1 MAFKSL
7 TNFDSERYKGFFRLQ
22 NDNDYADVVF
32 LYRGIQ
38 DVMVAECHYIKSVD
52 YSGYVQCIGNGTN
65 CPACQKG
72 IRKNTE
78 IFIPLY
84 VINST
89 DPSFNG
95 PEIVFW
101 DRTLTIQPQLQSDVF
116 KNYPDPSKYVFRII
130 RHGVPRDRN
139 TRYEIRAIQN
149 SPYTYDQICARA
161 NIAFP
166 AHYNTICRDVTP
178 EEMTK
183 MLADGGGTGEDS
195 MGFQPIPR
203 GGFNIPEG
211 SEPIINNAAPGY
223 GSAPIPDFSA
233 APVITPPVN
242 NPAPQTPPQM
252 APAPAPA
259 PADDT
264 PPFDEAPAAPA
275 PAPAAPATNGAPIP
289 ELPEGE
295 VSF

>member
-1 MAFKSL
+1 MALKSL

-32 LYRGIQ
+32 LYRNIQ

-52 YSGYVQCIGNGTN
+52 YSGYVQCMGNGTN

-101 DRTLTIQPQLQSDVF
+101 DRTLTIQPQLQNDVF
-116 KNYPDPSKYVFRII
+116 KNYPDPSNYVFRII

-139 TRYEIRAIQN
+139 TRYEIRAMQN
-149 SPYTYDQICARA
+149 SPYTYDQICAKA

-166 AHYNTICRDVTP
+166 AHYNTICREVTADQ
-178 EEMTK
+178 MSA
-183 MLADGGGTGEDS
+183 MLADGGGTGPDS
-195 MGFQPIPR
+195 SGYQQFGAVPR
-203 GGFNIPEG
+203 GGYSIPEG
-211 SEPIINNAAPGY
+211 SEPIINN
-223 GSAPIPDFSA
+223 SAPSFNSD
-233 APVITPPVN
+233 
-242 NPAPQTPPQM
+242 PAPFPEAPIINPQMNDQVAAQTAPPQ
-252 APAPAPA
+252 
-259 PADDT
+259 
-264 PPFDEAPAAPA
+264 
-275 PAPAAPATNGAPIP
+275 GSSPIP